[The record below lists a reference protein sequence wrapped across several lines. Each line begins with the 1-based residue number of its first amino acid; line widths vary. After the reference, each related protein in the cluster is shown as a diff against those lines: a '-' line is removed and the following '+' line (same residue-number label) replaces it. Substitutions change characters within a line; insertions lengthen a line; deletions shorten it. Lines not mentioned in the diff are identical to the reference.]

1 MADTKTVGEPNRILI
16 RNIGHPATKDIEAL
30 FARFGPITNTKM
42 PVDRLTG
49 RHMGSAFMTL
59 TTAENAAT
67 AISTLN
73 GTSFK
78 GRTLHLTH
86 ARAEWPRPKPMAEPG
101 RIFVRNI
108 GNSTK
113 KDIEALFAR
122 FGALTESKMPV
133 DRPTKRQTGIAFVT
147 FTTAKHAATSTSTLN
162 GTRFQ
167 GRML

>member
-1 MADTKTVGEPNRILI
+1 MMRNLTQHQGQETTQLASDQEDDTNEETPRRRNHKASMAETNTVGEPNRILI

-30 FARFGPITNTKM
+30 LARFGPITKTKM

-78 GRTLHLTH
+78 GRTLHLTP
-86 ARAEWPRPKPMAEPG
+86 ARAEWPRQSRWPKPAG
-101 RIFVRNI
+101 
-108 GNSTK
+108 S
-113 KDIEALFAR
+113 L
-122 FGALTESKMPV
+122 
-133 DRPTKRQTGIAFVT
+133 
-147 FTTAKHAATSTSTLN
+147 
-162 GTRFQ
+162 
-167 GRML
+167 